1 MEKVKL
7 LRQPA
12 ALIAKR
18 LYSCTTKVG
27 RVLDS
32 CGEQNPWE
40 NETASQIHSCMTRKH
55 CAVHKF
61 TIFWITH
68 VYAYF
73 YNFFD
78 EKQSPSFLYAHGK
91 KAQRWSL
98 NTPKF
103 RIIPISPTQPTNQA
117 TLSRDRN
124 VQLFIDIRCSG
135 NQITDGRSIYEEGKT
150 NMQRETQVHL
160 AERMNLPVIFP
171 SFLGF
176 VPASGL

>member
-1 MEKVKL
+1 M
-7 LRQPA
+7 
-12 ALIAKR
+12 
-18 LYSCTTKVG
+18 
-27 RVLDS
+27 
-32 CGEQNPWE
+32 
-40 NETASQIHSCMTRKH
+40 
-55 CAVHKF
+55 
-61 TIFWITH
+61 
-68 VYAYF
+68 YF
-73 YNFFD
+73 YDCFE

-135 NQITDGRSIYEEGKT
+135 NQITDGRSIYEECKT

-160 AERMNLPVIFP
+160 AERM
-171 SFLGF
+171 
-176 VPASGL
+176 